1 MPLYKNELFIIVL
14 LISFLNSCAKNIEGD
29 NTTIKYRLL
38 YNDFSNHYIYL
49 ENFNLRDSFAMKK
62 LLNFSHCYVYKN
74 QLKEHKAP
82 VIGITFVSSL
92 KGMNGMLWSHDD
104 INWNILGKHYIVT
117 LFFTRSVDYSVQEFP
132 LKKIKYYKNELKK
145 QVVTQEVIKEVLK
158 QNCDI
163 ELGSQYAAIPCP
175 KGYHCLD

>member
-1 MPLYKNELFIIVL
+1 M
-14 LISFLNSCAKNIEGD
+14 
-29 NTTIKYRLL
+29 
-38 YNDFSNHYIYL
+38 
-49 ENFNLRDSFAMKK
+49 
-62 LLNFSHCYVYKN
+62 
-74 QLKEHKAP
+74 
-82 VIGITFVSSL
+82 SSL